1 MRTLAGRK
9 LGRKSGARLALLRSL
24 STSLLLHEKVET
36 TVPKAKEVIRFAE
49 KIISAAKRQNLQGHR
64 IVASQIQDESVRKKI
79 FEVLVPRYESRTGGY
94 AKLLRSG
101 FRQGD
106 AAPMAVI
113 KLIN

>member
-1 MRTLAGRK
+1 MRTLGGRK

-36 TVPKAKEVIRFAE
+36 TVPKAKELIRFAE
-49 KIISAAKRQNLQGHR
+49 KIISAAKRQSLHGQKM
-64 IVASQIQDESVRKKI
+64 VASQIQDLTVRRKI
-79 FEVLVPRYESRTGGY
+79 FEVLVPRYESRAGGY
-94 AKLLRSG
+94 TKLIRSG

-106 AAPMAVI
+106 AAPMAVV